1 MLTDISP
8 RPINNV
14 IVMCNTTTTENIL
27 AFLRQL
33 NLHIEKT
40 ISLL

>member
-14 IVMCNTTTTENIL
+14 IVMCNTTNVQEPVNKERSGL
-27 AFLRQL
+27 V
-33 NLHIEKT
+33 
-40 ISLL
+40 